1 MIALADTAHL
11 IVRVLYSSV
20 IASTLIA
27 IVFSL
32 TVLGTVRAAE
42 MRRSNRA
49 GPATVY
55 ATLAVIG
62 ALAFTGTVIYG
73 LILLTQKS

>member
-1 MIALADTAHL
+1 MIALADTAHS

-49 GPATVY
+49 GPATAY

-62 ALAFTGTVIYG
+62 ALAFIATIIYG

>member
-1 MIALADTAHL
+1 MIPLADTADS
-11 IVRVLYSSV
+11 IVRVLYSSL
-20 IASTLIA
+20 IASTVIA

-49 GPATVY
+49 GPATAY

-62 ALAFTGTVIYG
+62 VLAFIATVIYG
-73 LILLTQKS
+73 LVLLTQKS

>member
-1 MIALADTAHL
+1 MIALADTAHS

-49 GPATVY
+49 GPAITY

-62 ALAFTGTVIYG
+62 ALAFIAAVIYG
-73 LILLTQKS
+73 LVRLTQKS

>member
-1 MIALADTAHL
+1 MSALADTTHS
-11 IVRVLYSSV
+11 VVQVLYSSV

-27 IVFSL
+27 IMFSL

-42 MRRSNRA
+42 MRRTNRA
-49 GPATVY
+49 GPATAY

-62 ALAFTGTVIYG
+62 ALAFTGTIVYG
-73 LILLTQKS
+73 LVLLTQKS